1 MGGSITMELGALFL
15 LLLACLVYIALGV
28 WAISAIFP
36 ALKDDETV
44 PDDMPVTLTEKEPHR

>member
-1 MGGSITMELGALFL
+1 MELGALFL